1 MSDGDL
7 ILQIGAGVSFFIVGA
22 ITVVACVKN
31 WRAKKEPTLK
41 QSPSMEELTS
51 IGLEDPAGI

>member
-1 MSDGDL
+1 MEDSD
-7 ILQIGAGVSFFIVGA
+7 IALQVCAGVSFFIVGA

-31 WRAKKEPTLK
+31 WRAKKEPTMK

>member
-1 MSDGDL
+1 MSDSDL

-31 WRAKKEPTLK
+31 WRSKKEPTMK

>member
-1 MSDGDL
+1 MSDSDL

-31 WRAKKEPTLK
+31 WRAKKEPTMK